1 MLDVQPDP
9 VTAFRLST
17 DRKTTPFARPRKG
30 KGANGAEPLA
40 NAFGLPSGPD
50 YSCEN
55 ATEWCWP
62 GTCYASKLE
71 TFPGVRN
78 LLAHNWSVY
87 QKYSKS
93 TPDLHRAMDDMLD
106 EFERACDKRGVAPV
120 FRWFW
125 DGDIPSRE
133 FAHAMRAQA
142 YNRRHVQFWAYTR
155 NFDAVPHLLHQPNLT
170 VYLSVDNCNVD
181 AALEMNERWDRAY
194 GRNKPAKFA
203 FCGDT
208 WDETEELA
216 ARFKGER
223 TGPRCP
229 ELTGK
234 IPMVVWGSEG
244 TGRGACVECGMCLT
258 GINNVRF
265 SSQKG

>member
-1 MLDVQPDP
+1 MNS
-9 VTAFRLST
+9 FRLST
-17 DRKTTPFARPRKG
+17 DRKTTPHARPRKG
-30 KGANGAEPLA
+30 KGVNGAEPLA

-62 GTCYASKLE
+62 GTCYANKLE
-71 TFPGVRN
+71 IFPGVRD

-87 QKYSKS
+87 QENKPSS
-93 TPDLHRAMDDMLD
+93 WALCCAMDDMLD
-106 EFERACDKRGVAPV
+106 NFEQACVKRRVAPV

-133 FAHAMRAQA
+133 FAMAMRKQA
-142 YNRRHVQFWAYTR
+142 EERRHVQFWVYTR
-155 NFDAVPHLLHQPNLT
+155 NFEAARNLLFQHNLT

-181 AALEMNERWDRAY
+181 AALEMHNRYQAAF
-194 GRNKPAKFA
+194 GLNKPIKYA
-203 FCGDT
+203 FCADT
-208 WDETEELA
+208 WEETEDLA
-216 ARFKGER
+216 ARFEGER

-234 IPMVVWGSEG
+234 FPLVVWGKEG

>member
-1 MLDVQPDP
+1 MNS
-9 VTAFRLST
+9 FRSST
-17 DRKTTPFARPRKG
+17 DRKTTPYARPRKG
-30 KGANGAEPLA
+30 KGVNGAEPLA

-62 GTCYASKLE
+62 GTCYAGKLE
-71 TFPGVRN
+71 IFPGVRN

-87 QKYSKS
+87 QENKATSRALCY
-93 TPDLHRAMDDMLD
+93 AMDDMLD
-106 EFERACDKRGVAPV
+106 EFEANCVKRGVDPV

-133 FAHAMRAQA
+133 FSWAMRKQA
-142 YNRRHVQFWAYTR
+142 EERPHVQFWLYTR
-155 NFDAVPHLLHQPNLT
+155 NFEAARNLLFQHNLT

-181 AALEMNERWDRAY
+181 AALEMHNRYQAAF
-194 GRNKPAKFA
+194 GLNKPIKYA
-203 FCGDT
+203 FCADT
-208 WDETEELA
+208 WEETEDLA
-216 ARFKGER
+216 ARFEGER

-234 IPMVVWGSEG
+234 FPLIVWGKEG